1 MKRNLIVKLITG
13 SVITTTLF
21 TGIPF
26 KAKGQWKV
34 DGQGNYY
41 FYEGTGYSSGWR
53 NIDGKVYFF
62 DDNGVMKKG
71 WINYW
76 HLKKETIT

>member
-41 FYEGTGYSSGWR
+41 F
-53 NIDGKVYFF
+53 
-62 DDNGVMKKG
+62 
-71 WINYW
+71 
-76 HLKKETIT
+76 L